1 MNFNC
6 GKPSNCSRT
15 IRITSGENYMYH
27 QKLLENFFFL
37 ELKKKKKKIS
47 ISCDFRVIKKLT
59 EGIEPTPFSIQRIEN
74 VHHNTWSVAKHEM
87 LYMLPCMHILG
98 LYRIPNFCNFPYSA
112 LKHHLHNTKSYFEQG
127 LTKGINLRNTYASIF
142 RAFHL
147 SWKVLLYLFCL
158 LGLSISMERPID
170 IVLFIIRSFHFH
182 GKAYWYCSVYYYYYY
197 YYYFL
202 SAKKKIY
209 AVTRIEKLWRPL

>member
-1 MNFNC
+1 
-6 GKPSNCSRT
+6 
-15 IRITSGENYMYH
+15 
-27 QKLLENFFFL
+27 
-37 ELKKKKKKIS
+37 
-47 ISCDFRVIKKLT
+47 
-59 EGIEPTPFSIQRIEN
+59 
-74 VHHNTWSVAKHEM
+74 M

-158 LGLSISMERPID
+158 LLLLL
-170 IVLFIIRSFHFH
+170 LFL
-182 GKAYWYCSVYYYYYY
+182 
-197 YYYFL
+197 FL
-202 SAKKKIY
+202 FSCRKKK
-209 AVTRIEKLWRPL
+209 VFVSNLIEKLFSLSRNTFQEMLTYHPAWMNFDPLESYWSLRRNPCYRSISITTSCACMEINV

>member
-158 LGLSISMERPID
+158 LL
-170 IVLFIIRSFHFH
+170 LFL
-182 GKAYWYCSVYYYYYY
+182 
-197 YYYFL
+197 FL
-202 SAKKKIY
+202 FSCRKKKSSFQILSKNFLAY
-209 AVTRIEKLWRPL
+209 HVILFKRCSHITLLEWTLTR

>member
-1 MNFNC
+1 
-6 GKPSNCSRT
+6 
-15 IRITSGENYMYH
+15 
-27 QKLLENFFFL
+27 
-37 ELKKKKKKIS
+37 
-47 ISCDFRVIKKLT
+47 
-59 EGIEPTPFSIQRIEN
+59 
-74 VHHNTWSVAKHEM
+74 M

-158 LGLSISMERPID
+158 LGLSTFLLESPLDML
-170 IVLFIIRSFHFH
+170 LFIIIIFFPP
-182 GKAYWYCSVYYYYYY
+182 
-197 YYYFL
+197 
-202 SAKKKIY
+202 KKKFTLWYVLKNFDDHSI
-209 AVTRIEKLWRPL
+209 RHLEKWSSFTLRTWPSTFYGLIRHFAKNPCYEIFSKTTYTTCMKIDI